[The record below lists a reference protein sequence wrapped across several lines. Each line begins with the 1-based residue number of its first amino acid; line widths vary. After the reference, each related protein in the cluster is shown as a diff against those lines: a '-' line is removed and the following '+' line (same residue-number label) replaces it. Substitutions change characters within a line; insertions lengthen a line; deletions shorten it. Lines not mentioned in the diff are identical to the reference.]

1 MKERAQSNQGT
12 GRKREKRD
20 VAPVI
25 DFPTEVCERER
36 KRWSNGLHGAFEN
49 W

>member
-1 MKERAQSNQGT
+1 MKERPQIEQRNWTDERNDHA
-12 GRKREKRD
+12 D
-20 VAPVI
+20 VTP
-25 DFPTEVCERER
+25 FPAEVCERER